1 MKIIKSIREF
11 FWPLMDEK
19 LPEEPKELK
28 TEEIVITDEHL
39 LKTLEYA
46 MNGYNAQEERRKTI
60 EGKSSLFVGTIS
72 VVTSVVIGISTTII
86 KSIQCNLFMIALY
99 FLLFVLTIYLL
110 RTIWFA
116 IKVLERATYHTL
128 SFDDYNLNEAKAGYY
143 KKVIVV
149 VVNYTKRNSWVIDRK
164 VESMVMAQEY
174 FKRAIVTIGLC
185 AVDLVLLFVNTQ
197 FL

>member
-1 MKIIKSIREF
+1 MG
-11 FWPLMDEK
+11 EK

-46 MNGYNAQEERRKTI
+46 MNGYNAQEERRKAI

-128 SFDDYNLNEAKAGYY
+128 SFDDCNLNEAKADYY
-143 KKVIVV
+143 KKVIAV

-164 VESMVMAQEY
+164 VESMVLAQEY